1 MSSMTQ
7 PPRPAGVRAPA
18 TVSPMVV
25 SLAGSSILSVKM
37 WQASESRPA
46 LKAWNPLSMSWRISA
61 LPRGR

>member
-18 TVSPMVV
+18 TVSPIVV

-37 WQASESRPA
+37 WQASDRRPA
-46 LKAWNPLSMSWRISA
+46 LNA
-61 LPRGR
+61 